1 MSMDRVSSQLT
12 IFLRIALPTIWLTT
26 ILSLTVL
33 LALAVRGKAQVFSN
47 PVVWVGFFLVL
58 VTGIAFIYFFLW
70 RFYRVDMD
78 ERYVYVSDYF
88 RTYKYSFSDIESIRP
103 TSWAPTRIFTIRLKS
118 KGTFGREIH
127 FLASQ
132 KLWGDFVDEHP
143 GLLKDIYDKGGE
155 G

>member
-26 ILSLTVL
+26 ILSLMVL
-33 LALAVRGKAQVFSN
+33 LASAVRGKAQVFSN
-47 PVVWVGFFLVL
+47 PVVWLGFFFVL
-58 VTGIAFIYFFLW
+58 ATGVSFIYFFLW
-70 RFYRVDMD
+70 HFYRVDMD

-103 TSWAPTRIFTIRLKS
+103 ASWAPTRIFTIRLKS
-118 KGTFGREIH
+118 KGTFGRDIH

-132 KLWGDFVDEHP
+132 KLWNDFIDEHP
-143 GLLKDIYDKGGE
+143 DVFKDLYENG
-155 G
+155 